1 MSDNNTKQKPQAP
14 QQKQV
19 KKSGSSGSRF
29 FIGLI
34 ALLALLLAGA
44 ASGLG
49 YYAWLELNKQKAA
62 VLLID
67 AVLTREPTGEK
78 RFSND
83 IL

>member
-19 KKSGSSGSRF
+19 KKSGSSGGRF

-34 ALLALLLAGA
+34 TLLALLLAGA

-49 YYAWLELNKQKAA
+49 YYAWLELNKRLDQAG
-62 VLLID
+62 VDRQSI
-67 AVLTREPTGEK
+67 VGFVEHP
-78 RFSND
+78 
-83 IL
+83 

>member
-49 YYAWLELNKQKAA
+49 FSAIMGLFASPTELA
-62 VLLID
+62 VS
-67 AVLTREPTGEK
+67 AMR
-78 RFSND
+78 
-83 IL
+83 